1 MWAWVSLVR
10 CIHWQLMTSQ
20 RAELAEKRVSDTSKP
35 EAGLLQKQ
43 CLFSILNGNVW
54 GGEGKMRLT
63 KHWACLSGIG
73 AILAL
78 GEMWVVVQ
86 KEHWYHYMSF
96 KNVELLMGNCLVN
109 PRRLLIHCSV
119 QCADFGKKHSP
130 SLPLFFSFSLL
141 LFLFFLF
148 FLFSLVEL
156 YVWCRN
162 GIS

>member
-1 MWAWVSLVR
+1 MCAWVSLVR

-20 RAELAEKRVSDTSKP
+20 RAELAEKGVSDTSKP
-35 EAGLLQKQ
+35 EARLLQKQ

-54 GGEGKMRLT
+54 GGEGKRRLT

-109 PRRLLIHCSV
+109 PWRLLIRCSV
-119 QCADFGKKHSP
+119 QCADFGKKHSL
-130 SLPLFFSFSLL
+130 SLTFLSFSLFLFFSFSSS
-141 LFLFFLF
+141 FFSF
-148 FLFSLVEL
+148 FSLGRV
-156 YVWCRN
+156 VCVM
-162 GIS
+162 